1 MAAGEQR
8 QPAAGSAGEAG
19 RQVFDLLIHGG
30 TIIDGTG
37 RPRFDA
43 DVGVRDGRIVF
54 VGDGRDAAAARR
66 IDARGLVVAPGFIDC
81 HTHDDRALLSSPE
94 MTPKVSQG
102 VTTVVTGNC
111 GVSLAPTAQGLRR
124 PTPAPLDLLDQE
136 GDWFRFP
143 TFAAY
148 LEALRRDAPAV
159 NTAPMIGHTTL
170 RLVVM
175 DRVDRQATPA
185 EIARMHELVEEA
197 LQAGA
202 VGCSSGLFYE
212 PAAAA
217 TTEEVIEVF
226 EPLRRHGG
234 VYCAHMRNEGDD
246 IFAAMDETLR
256 IGRELGVAAVISHHK
271 VIGLS
276 NHGRSTQTLPFIA
289 ARMKEQPLCLDC
301 YPYAASS
308 TVLSEHRAAIAAR
321 VKITWSRPHPEHN
334 GRDLADVATEL
345 GLGRA
350 ETIERLL
357 PAGAIYFSMAE
368 DDVQRILSFAET
380 MIGSDGIP
388 HDAIPHPRLW
398 GTFPRVLGHYSR
410 DLQLFPLEAAVRKM
424 TGLTARNFGL
434 QDRGEIRVGAW
445 ADITLFDAGTIAD
458 AADFERSTQ
467 PATGIASVLVNG
479 EPVWRGGAAT
489 GARPGRVLARA
500 ARPAPA
506 N

>member
-1 MAAGEQR
+1 MA
-8 QPAAGSAGEAG
+8 
-19 RQVFDLLIHGG
+19 VFDLLIRGG
-30 TIIDGTG
+30 TVIDGTG
-37 RPRFDA
+37 APRFDA
-43 DVGVRDGRIVF
+43 DIGVRDGRIVF
-54 VGDGRDAAAARR
+54 VGPAANGGGAAAGRR
-66 IDARGLVVAPGFIDC
+66 IDASGLVVAPGFIDC
-81 HTHDDRALLSSPE
+81 HTHDDRALLSSPD

-136 GDWFRFP
+136 GGWFRFP
-143 TFAAY
+143 TFASY
-148 LEALRRDAPAV
+148 LDALRADPPAT

-175 DRVDRQATPA
+175 DRVDRPA
-185 EIARMHELVEEA
+185 DAEETRRMRELVEEA
-197 LQAGA
+197 MAAGA

-226 EPLRRHGG
+226 EPMTRHGG
-234 VYCAHMRNEGDD
+234 VYCAHMRNEGND
-246 IFAAMDETLR
+246 IFSAIEETLR
-256 IGRELGVAAVISHHK
+256 IGRELNVPAVISHHK
-271 VIGLS
+271 VIGLA
-276 NHGRSTQTLPFIA
+276 NHGRSAQTLPFIE

-308 TVLSEHRAAIAAR
+308 TVLSEHRAAIAAK
-321 VKITWSRPHPEHN
+321 VKITWSRSHPEHN
-334 GRDLADVATEL
+334 GRDLAEVAAEM
-345 GLGRA
+345 GVSRA

-357 PAGAIYFSMAE
+357 PAGGIYFSMAE
-368 DDVQRILSFAET
+368 PDVQRILSFPET

-445 ADITLFDAGTIAD
+445 ADITLFDAATVAD
-458 AADFERSTQ
+458 AADFEQSTL
-467 PATGIASVLVNG
+467 PARGIAAVFVNG
-479 EPVWRGGAAT
+479 EPVWLDGAVT
-489 GARPGRVLARA
+489 GARPGRVLGRGSAARA
-500 ARPAPA
+500 EGQKRTMA
-506 N
+506 

>member
-1 MAAGEQR
+1 MSDSDSRQAA
-8 QPAAGSAGEAG
+8 
-19 RQVFDLLIHGG
+19 FDLLICGG
-30 TIIDGTG
+30 TVIDGTG

-54 VGDGRDAAAARR
+54 VGPAEEASGTVAGRR
-66 IDARGLVVAPGFIDC
+66 IDAGGLVVAPGFIDC

-111 GVSLAPTAQGLRR
+111 GVSLAPTGQGLRR
-124 PTPAPLDLLDQE
+124 PTPAPLDLLDQD
-136 GDWFRFP
+136 GHWFRFA

-148 LEALRRDAPAV
+148 LDALRADPAAT

-175 DRVDRQATPA
+175 DRVDRPA
-185 EIARMHELVEEA
+185 DADEIRRMRELVEEA
-197 LQAGA
+197 MQAGA

-226 EPLRRHGG
+226 EPMTRHGG
-234 VYCAHMRNEGDD
+234 VYCAHMRNEADD
-246 IFAAMDETLR
+246 ILPAIEETLR
-256 IGRELGVAAVISHHK
+256 IGRELNVPAVISHHK
-271 VIGLS
+271 VIGLA
-276 NHGRSTQTLPFIA
+276 NHGRSTQTLPFIE

-308 TVLSEHRAAIAAR
+308 TVLSEHRAGIAAK

-334 GRDLADVATEL
+334 GRDLAEVAAEM
-345 GLGRA
+345 GVSRA
-350 ETIERLL
+350 EAIERLL

-368 DDVQRILSFAET
+368 PDVQRILAFADT

-410 DLQLFPLEAAVRKM
+410 DLRLFPLESAVRKM

-445 ADITLFDAGTIAD
+445 ADITLFDPATVAD
-458 AADFERSTQ
+458 AADFERSTE
-467 PATGIASVLVNG
+467 PARGIAAVFVNG
-479 EPVWRGGAAT
+479 APVWLDGAAT
-489 GARPGRVLARA
+489 GARPGRVLARTGA
-500 ARPAPA
+500 AATDRQAGTRA
-506 N
+506 

>member
-1 MAAGEQR
+1 MAAGAAR
-8 QPAAGSAGEAG
+8 QPGGAAAGEPGEAL
-19 RQVFDLLIHGG
+19 DLLIHGG
-30 TIIDGTG
+30 TVIDGSG

-43 DVGVRDGRIVF
+43 DVGVRNGRIVF
-54 VGDGRDAAAARR
+54 VGDAGRAASARR

-111 GVSLAPTAQGLRR
+111 GVSLAPTGQGLRR

-148 LEALRRDAPAV
+148 LDALRGDPPAV
-159 NTAPMIGHTTL
+159 NAAPMVGHTTL

-175 DRVDRQATPA
+175 DRVDRPATPA
-185 EIARMHELVEEA
+185 EIARMRDLVEESM
-197 LQAGA
+197 QAGA
-202 VGCSSGLFYE
+202 IGCSSGLFYE

-217 TTEEVIEVF
+217 TTEEVIEVC
-226 EPLRRHGG
+226 EPLARHGG
-234 VYCAHMRNEGDD
+234 VYCAHMRNEGEQ
-246 IFAAMDETLR
+246 IFPAMDETLR
-256 IGRELGVAAVISHHK
+256 IGRELGVPAVISHHK
-271 VIGLS
+271 VIGLA

-289 ARMKEQPLCLDC
+289 ARMKEQALCLDC

-321 VKITWSRPHPEHN
+321 VKITWSRPHPQYN
-334 GRDLADVATEL
+334 GRDLAEVAAEM
-345 GLGRA
+345 GLDRA
-350 ETIERLL
+350 AAIERLL

-368 DDVQRILSFAET
+368 DDVQRILSFPET

-424 TGLTARNFGL
+424 TGLTARNFRL

-458 AADFERSTQ
+458 AADFEHSTR
-467 PATGIASVLVNG
+467 PAMGIAAVLVNG
-479 EPVWRGGAAT
+479 EPVWLDGAAT
-489 GARPGRVLARA
+489 GARPGRVLGRGSPA
-500 ARPAPA
+500 APPA
-506 N
+506 

>member
-1 MAAGEQR
+1 MSGTVT
-8 QPAAGSAGEAG
+8 GSEA
-19 RQVFDLLIHGG
+19 FDLLICGG
-30 TIIDGTG
+30 TVIDGTG
-37 RPRFDA
+37 NPRFDA

-54 VGDGRDAAAARR
+54 VGAARDAAAGRR
-66 IDARGLVVAPGFIDC
+66 IDARGLIVAPGFIDC

-111 GVSLAPTAQGLRR
+111 GVSLAPTGQGLRR

-136 GDWFRFP
+136 GDWFRFA

-148 LEALRRDAPAV
+148 LDALRADAPAT
-159 NTAPMIGHTTL
+159 NTAPMVGHTTL

-175 DRVDRQATPA
+175 DRVDRPATPDETKKMRA
-185 EIARMHELVEEA
+185 LVEEA
-197 LQAGA
+197 MQAGA
-202 VGCSSGLFYE
+202 IGCSSGLFYE

-226 EPLRRHGG
+226 EPMSRHGG

-246 IFAAMDETLR
+246 IFPAMEETLR
-256 IGRELGVAAVISHHK
+256 IGRELGVPAVISHHK
-271 VIGLS
+271 VIGLA
-276 NHGRSTQTLPFIA
+276 NHGRSAQTLPFIA
-289 ARMKEQPLCLDC
+289 AQMKEQPLCLDC

-308 TVLSEHRAAIAAR
+308 TVLSGHRAAIAAK
-321 VKITWSRPHPEHN
+321 VKITWSRPHPEYN
-334 GRDLADVATEL
+334 GRDLAEVAAEM

-350 ETIERLL
+350 EAIEKLL

-368 DDVQRILSFAET
+368 ADVRRILSFPET
-380 MIGSDGIP
+380 MVGSDGIP

-410 DLQLFPLEAAVRKM
+410 DLKLFPLEAAVRKM

-434 QDRGEIRVGAW
+434 QDRGEIRPGAW
-445 ADITLFDAGTIAD
+445 ADITLFDAGTVAD
-458 AADFERSTQ
+458 AADFDQSTR
-467 PATGIASVLVNG
+467 PAEGIAAVFVNG
-479 EPVWRGGAAT
+479 EAVWLEGAAT
-489 GARPGRVLARA
+489 GARPGQVLTKAGKA
-500 ARPAPA
+500 APA
-506 N
+506 S